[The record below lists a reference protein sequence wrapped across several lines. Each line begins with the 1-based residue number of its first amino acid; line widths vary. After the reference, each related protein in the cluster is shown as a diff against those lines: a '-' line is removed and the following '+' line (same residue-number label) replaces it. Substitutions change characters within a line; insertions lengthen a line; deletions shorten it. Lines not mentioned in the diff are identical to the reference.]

1 MTTTASFR
9 GEWFR
14 TGDRAFRDGNG
25 RFFFDGRRSDV
36 LKVAGENVSTVEVEA
51 VLTAHPGVLEASVVG
66 APDAVRDEVPVGFVV
81 PSDLQSPPTVEELL
95 GWCESRLGKA
105 KQPREITLLDEL
117 PRTSVGKIRKFFAER
132 RGVAS
137 MTTLSDGLMAALDAS
152 IEDVSKA
159 STLPAELYTS
169 ADVLALE
176 TEAIFMK
183 EWLCVGRAERIPNVG
198 DWFTVTIVD
207 EPLIIARNKAG
218 DVCAMSAVCQHR
230 AMQVCEGE
238 GNSTTFKC
246 PYHHWNYG
254 LDGRLLG
261 APAMERTEAFN
272 KADFGLPQL
281 RVEEWLGFVFVN
293 FDQDA
298 SPLAPTL
305 ERYSPFVHNYDL
317 ENAVCPWH
325 LHLGGNAVE
334 LESDVRELQRRLS
347 RQPAARVR
355 AGFLPVKL
363 VGLPCSLERRLKR
376 HLSNRRIHA
385 HRRWF
390 QRHTPRDHGGL
401 PRPDGGRTDTFDV
414 CTDATDAVLRYRTG
428 PMLLLPHPSHR
439 SRDD

>member
-1 MTTTASFR
+1 
-9 GEWFR
+9 
-14 TGDRAFRDGNG
+14 
-25 RFFFDGRRSDV
+25 
-36 LKVAGENVSTVEVEA
+36 
-51 VLTAHPGVLEASVVG
+51 
-66 APDAVRDEVPVGFVV
+66 
-81 PSDLQSPPTVEELL
+81 
-95 GWCESRLGKA
+95 
-105 KQPREITLLDEL
+105 
-117 PRTSVGKIRKFFAER
+117 
-132 RGVAS
+132 
-137 MTTLSDGLMAALDAS
+137 MTTLSDEVMAALDAS

-176 TEAIFMK
+176 AEAIFMK

-293 FDQDA
+293 FDQNA

-305 ERYSPFVHNYDL
+305 ERYAPFVHNYDL
-317 ENAVCPWH
+317 ENAVCPGTFTLEGMPWNWKVMFENFNDGYH
-325 LHLGGNAVE
+325 ANRLHEYVQDFCPSNLSDFPVPWSDDSNVIFRTGGYT
-334 LESDVRELQRRLS
+334 
-347 RQPAARVR
+347 
-355 AGFLPVKL
+355 
-363 VGLPCSLERRLKR
+363 
-376 HLSNRRIHA
+376 HI
-385 HRRWF
+385 
-390 QRHTPRDHGGL
+390 
-401 PRPDGGRTDTFDV
+401 DGGFNATHRVIMEVFPDLTEEERTRSTFALMPPTLCFGTAPDQCFFFLIRPTGPETIDV
-414 CTDATDAVLRYRTG
+414 EIGYIFHPSALDDPLFDQKMALSDAGVQVFVDQDQDATTKVQRGLRSRFAPRGRYSWQEESHIQFNRWLVQRYRASG
-428 PMLLLPHPSHR
+428 VAAP
-439 SRDD
+439 

>member
-1 MTTTASFR
+1 
-9 GEWFR
+9 
-14 TGDRAFRDGNG
+14 
-25 RFFFDGRRSDV
+25 
-36 LKVAGENVSTVEVEA
+36 
-51 VLTAHPGVLEASVVG
+51 
-66 APDAVRDEVPVGFVV
+66 
-81 PSDLQSPPTVEELL
+81 
-95 GWCESRLGKA
+95 
-105 KQPREITLLDEL
+105 
-117 PRTSVGKIRKFFAER
+117 
-132 RGVAS
+132 

-198 DWFTVTIVD
+198 YWFTVTIVD

-317 ENAVCPWH
+317 ENAVCPGTFTLEGMPWNWKVMFENFNDGYH
-325 LHLGGNAVE
+325 ANRLHEYVQDFCPSNLSDFPVPWSDDSNVIFRTGGYT
-334 LESDVRELQRRLS
+334 
-347 RQPAARVR
+347 
-355 AGFLPVKL
+355 
-363 VGLPCSLERRLKR
+363 
-376 HLSNRRIHA
+376 HI
-385 HRRWF
+385 
-390 QRHTPRDHGGL
+390 
-401 PRPDGGRTDTFDV
+401 DGGFNATHRVIMEVFPDLTEEERTRSTFALMPPTLCFGTAPDQCFFFLIRPTGPETIDV
-414 CTDATDAVLRYRTG
+414 EIGYIFHPSALDDPLFDQKMALSDAGVQVFVDQDQDATTKVQRGLRSRFAPRGRYSWQEESHIQFNRWLVQRYRASG
-428 PMLLLPHPSHR
+428 VAAP
-439 SRDD
+439 